1 MDLVPKGMAI
11 VGVAWALFIALW
23 IAVVA
28 WRVTRARQQRRLEKA
43 ALRNHEAAP
52 ERDARARAEHREL
65 VATIKELQGQ
75 IADLRR
81 DGDRP
86 ALGPGDDRRD
96 GGAE

>member
-1 MDLVPKGMAI
+1 MDLVSKGWTIA
-11 VGVAWALFIALW
+11 GLAWALFIALW

-28 WRVTRARQQRRLEKA
+28 WRVNRARQQIRLEKA

-65 VATIKELQGQ
+65 VAAIKELQGQ
-75 IADLRR
+75 IDDLKRN
-81 DGDRP
+81 GVRP